1 MSGFTVRICLCPG
14 SCPVRVQVR
23 VWFVSRFAPG
33 SCPGRVWLVSG
44 FASGSCL
51 VRVWVRV
58 GFVSGAYLVS
68 VWIRVGFVSGACLVR
83 VRFVSGFV
91 FVFVFGQCLGSC
103 RVSSYLVQN
112 RLYLDNYISR
122 IYLFL
127 SHDLYLILFFN
138 ICFVFGIRILL

>member
-58 GFVSGAYLVS
+58 GFVSGAYLV
-68 VWIRVGFVSGACLVR
+68 R

-127 SHDLYLILFFN
+127 SHDLYLILFF
-138 ICFVFGIRILL
+138 